1 MKKEENKINK
11 KKLGEDNSNE
21 NEGPEEVRNAK
32 GRMVQ
37 EISSKRLYFYMIYR
51 VMRKK
56 GLV

>member
-37 EISSKRLYFYMIYR
+37 EMS
-51 VMRKK
+51 
-56 GLV
+56 